1 MKTFKYTLCV
11 SFSNIPAT
19 LKEILLK
26 AKYKLFLFC
35 FSGGSVVKKPLAMQE
50 SPVWPIPV
58 SLLGKF
64 HGQKSLAS
72 PNLCGRKSQ
81 TWLSDET
88 TTVFIFIYFYKK

>member
-1 MKTFKYTLCV
+1 MKTFKYTSCV

-50 SPVWPIPV
+50 SPV
-58 SLLGKF
+58 
-64 HGQKSLAS
+64 
-72 PNLCGRKSQ
+72 
-81 TWLSDET
+81 
-88 TTVFIFIYFYKK
+88 